1 MVIRILQT
9 NHAITLKDQFNQ
21 AGGVERIT
29 FADGTVLGGSDWS
42 LDAHLKVNAFIYGT
56 AGNDTL
62 TGTSG
67 NGTFIGGLGDDRFNS
82 GAGSD
87 TYIYAAGD
95 GNDYIDEQSG
105 STTAVDVLRFT
116 DLNIG
121 DLTFSRSGFPCED
134 PGQQH

>member
-82 GAGSD
+82 GAGVTPISMPQA
-87 TYIYAAGD
+87 TGTTTSMSSPARPPRSTS
-95 GNDYIDEQSG
+95 SG
-105 STTAVDVLRFT
+105 S
-116 DLNIG
+116 
-121 DLTFSRSGFPCED
+121 LTSTLAT
-134 PGQQH
+134 